1 MGASDNTPVSGQKVI
16 VLLSGGVDS
25 VTAFY
30 SALKE
35 YNVVCALS
43 FHYGAKHNDRE
54 LECARYHASQRG
66 VRHEIISLDFMDRL
80 FKSDLLQSGA
90 EIPKGRYTQENMKST
105 VVPFRN
111 GIMLSIAGGL
121 AESLGATGLIIAA
134 HSGDHSLYPDCRP
147 AFMHAMNRAIQAGTF
162 EGVSI
167 LSPFLNLNKGEIV
180 RLGADL
186 GVDYAR
192 TWSCYCGQELHCGK
206 CGTCVERREAF
217 VQAGVCDPTEYSL

>member
-1 MGASDNTPVSGQKVI
+1 
-16 VLLSGGVDS
+16 
-25 VTAFY
+25 
-30 SALKE
+30 
-35 YNVVCALS
+35 
-43 FHYGAKHNDRE
+43 
-54 LECARYHASQRG
+54 
-66 VRHEIISLDFMDRL
+66 
-80 FKSDLLQSGA
+80 
-90 EIPKGRYTQENMKST
+90 MKST

-134 HSGDHSLYPDCRP
+134 HSGDHSLYPDCQP

-206 CGTCVERREAF
+206 CGTCVERKEAF
-217 VQAGVCDPTEYSL
+217 VQAGVCDPTEYSF

>member
-43 FHYGAKHNDRE
+43 FHYGAKHNAKE
-54 LECARYHASQRG
+54 LECARYHASLKG
-66 VRHEIISLDFMDRL
+66 IRHEIISLDFMDRL

-90 EIPKGRYTQENMKST
+90 EIPKGCYTQENMKST

-121 AESLGATGLIIAA
+121 AESLEATGIIIAA

-147 AFMHAMNRAIQAGTF
+147 AFMQAMNRAIHAGTG
-162 EGVSI
+162 EAVSI

-180 RLGADL
+180 RLGTSL

-217 VQAGVCDPTEYSL
+217 VQAGVCDPTKYSL

>member
-1 MGASDNTPVSGQKVI
+1 MDASDNTPVSRQKVI

-25 VTAFY
+25 VTALY

-43 FHYGAKHNDRE
+43 FNYGAKHNARE
-54 LECARYHASQRG
+54 LECARYHAALQG
-66 VRHEIISLDFMDRL
+66 IRHEIISLDFMDRL

-121 AESLGATGLIIAA
+121 ADSLEATGIIIAA

-147 AFMHAMNRAIQAGTF
+147 AFMHAMNRAIQAGTG
-162 EGVSI
+162 EAVSI

-180 RLGADL
+180 RLGTSL

-217 VQAGVCDPTEYSL
+217 VQAGVCDPTKYSL

>member
-1 MGASDNTPVSGQKVI
+1 MNLSGNAPKSGQKVI

-30 SALKE
+30 VALRE
-35 YNVVCALS
+35 YSVVCALS
-43 FHYGAKHNDRE
+43 FHYGAKHNAQE
-54 LECARYHASQRG
+54 LECARYHASRRG
-66 VRHEIISLDFMDRL
+66 VRHEIISMNFMDRL

-90 EIPKGRYTQENMKST
+90 GIPEGRYTQENMKST

-134 HSGDHSLYPDCRP
+134 HSGDHSLYPDCQP

-206 CGTCVERREAF
+206 CGTCVERKEAF
-217 VQAGVCDPTEYSL
+217 VQAGVCDPTEYSF